1 MKQIALIVENSSFK
15 SVSANCWPTSLHSQ
29 EMTGRSSPTT
39 KAEDWVIG
47 GAVLSYLLL
56 PKIVKKCG
64 KFTYKYPLIVNRQ
77 FHTWIIERWQDIIH
91 F

>member
-56 PKIVKKCG
+56 PKIGQKV
-64 KFTYKYPLIVNRQ
+64 
-77 FHTWIIERWQDIIH
+77 WQIYI
-91 F
+91 